1 MVLQDLPATPVVP
14 VTKETR
20 GPRAGTDL
28 LEPRVSE
35 ARTGYKENAARLGP
49 EGSEVEWED
58 LAVSASPDPRGT
70 LVSQARLGR
79 WGNKEFLD
87 LRGPED
93 HLVSQGCLEYPG
105 KMDPQD
111 RPESEAHLENMVH
124 LDPRETRE
132 SPDRQAQLVRRDRWE
147 SLARLDLQ
155 ESQETLADREKV
167 VRRDLRG
174 LQARKVDQVYPDPL
188 DYLDFL
194 ERGDFLAFQECP
206 D

>member
-1 MVLQDLPATPVVP
+1 MVLQDLPAIPAVP

-28 LEPRVSE
+28 LEPRVRE
-35 ARTGYKENAARLGP
+35 ARTASKESAARLGP
-49 EGSEVEWED
+49 EGSEVELED

-70 LVSQARLGR
+70 LVSQALLGQ

-111 RPESEAHLENMVH
+111 SPESEAHQENMVH
-124 LDPRETRE
+124 LDPRETQE
-132 SPDRQAQLVRRDRWE
+132 SPDRQGQLVKRDRWE
-147 SLARLDLQ
+147 NLVRLDLQ
-155 ESQETLADREKV
+155 EFQETLADLEKV
-167 VRRDLRG
+167 ARRDLQD
-174 LQARKVDQVYPDPL
+174 LQARKVAQVYPDPL
-188 DYLDFL
+188 DYLDFP
-194 ERGDFLAFQECP
+194 ERGDFLASQECP